1 MARLRIGRLGRVGVA
16 LALGALSVVIW
27 AAANPLAPTEAVMH
41 VAAVGDI
48 HDEGPSSSAAATAA
62 EAAKADFILGLGDYQ
77 YDDGAL
83 WKYNS
88 YFDKTW
94 GPNVPKMYPVLAPN
108 HDQFWQGDPLKY
120 FNGGGA
126 RGYKSPVTLKPYT
139 PYSFDKGTWHFIAL
153 PDTCGRTS
161 GCSLSDITSWLQQ
174 DLETHTNRC
183 AIAYWHQPYFTS
195 TSTHRQEASIKPWVD
210 LLVAR
215 HVDIVLQG
223 HNHVYERF
231 APQNAAREADP
242 NGPQAFVVGTGG
254 RHLDRFKDT
263 APNSVTRDNS
273 TFGVLQLT
281 LRDGSYDWR
290 FVPVA
295 GGTYTDSGSMSCR

>member
-1 MARLRIGRLGRVGVA
+1 MRRQRFRLLVSAGLA
-16 LALGALSVVIW
+16 LAIGAMGVGLW
-27 AAANPLAPTEAVMH
+27 ATAHVASSETENANPLAPTEAVMH

-48 HDEGPSSSAAATAA
+48 HDEGLSSSAAATAA

-139 PYSFDKGTWHFIAL
+139 
-153 PDTCGRTS
+153 
-161 GCSLSDITSWLQQ
+161 
-174 DLETHTNRC
+174 
-183 AIAYWHQPYFTS
+183 
-195 TSTHRQEASIKPWVD
+195 
-210 LLVAR
+210 
-215 HVDIVLQG
+215 
-223 HNHVYERF
+223 
-231 APQNAAREADP
+231 
-242 NGPQAFVVGTGG
+242 
-254 RHLDRFKDT
+254 
-263 APNSVTRDNS
+263 
-273 TFGVLQLT
+273 
-281 LRDGSYDWR
+281 
-290 FVPVA
+290 
-295 GGTYTDSGSMSCR
+295 